1 MSAAVEAG
9 IEEFRYRFSLLD
21 FDWNADF
28 ETMKLY
34 SKNHLRSIE
43 NNLPQGSFKC
53 KFSKLKEDIR
63 E

>member
-28 ETMKLY
+28 ETMKPFEKLPWRY
-34 SKNHLRSIE
+34 WKIE
-43 NNLPQGSFKC
+43 ITQGISP
-53 KFSKLKEDIR
+53 
-63 E
+63 